1 MPLYTLVN
9 DTSPSTT
16 KAAPL
21 VTQLLVEPGTIIRVA
36 VQFPRF
42 CGGLAHAQI
51 LRGGLVVW
59 PTNAEQDL
67 ASDGIVIE
75 WADDYPVPQ
84 VESWS
89 LRTWNDDDTYP
100 HVITA
105 WLNLRAIRQ
114 PVAAVSGPSL
124 LQRLQQLVGGP

>member
-21 VTQLLVEPGTIIRVA
+21 LTSLQLEPGQITKVS

-51 LRGGLVVW
+51 LRGGQVVW

-67 ASDGIVIE
+67 SSDGLILE
-75 WADDYPVPQ
+75 WDDDYPVPQ
-84 VESWS
+84 VETWS

-100 HVITA
+100 HKITA
-105 WLNLRAIRQ
+105 WLNLRAIRR
-114 PVAAVSGPSL
+114 PPSAVEQPSL
-124 LQRLQQLVGGP
+124 LQRLQQLVGA

>member
-1 MPLYTLVN
+1 MPLYTLSN
-9 DTSPSTT
+9 NTQPSTT

-21 VTQLLVEPGTIIRVA
+21 QSSLLLEPGTLVHVA
-36 VQFPRF
+36 VQFPRY

-67 ASDGIVIE
+67 AADGWVVE
-75 WADDYPVPQ
+75 WDDDYPVPQ
-84 VESWS
+84 PEAWS

-100 HVITA
+100 HRITA
-105 WLNLRAIRQ
+105 WLTLRAIRQ
-114 PVAAVSGPSL
+114 PAAAVAGPSL
-124 LQRLQQLVGGP
+124 LDRLRQLVGGS